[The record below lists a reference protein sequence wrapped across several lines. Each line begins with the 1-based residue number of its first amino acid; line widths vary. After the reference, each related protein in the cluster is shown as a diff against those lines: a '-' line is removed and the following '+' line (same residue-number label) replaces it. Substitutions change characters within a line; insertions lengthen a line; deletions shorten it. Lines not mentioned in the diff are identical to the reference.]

1 LGDWAGQ
8 DFEDIL
14 AEHIGWDDGD
24 KKGNEG
30 INYPFSEVV
39 EMFEEGHT
47 VRRLFSLP
55 HHLLYPLFPL
65 YPSLYLHGY
74 L

>member
-1 LGDWAGQ
+1 
-8 DFEDIL
+8 
-14 AEHIGWDDGD
+14 
-24 KKGNEG
+24 
-30 INYPFSEVV
+30 
-39 EMFEEGHT
+39 MFEEGHT